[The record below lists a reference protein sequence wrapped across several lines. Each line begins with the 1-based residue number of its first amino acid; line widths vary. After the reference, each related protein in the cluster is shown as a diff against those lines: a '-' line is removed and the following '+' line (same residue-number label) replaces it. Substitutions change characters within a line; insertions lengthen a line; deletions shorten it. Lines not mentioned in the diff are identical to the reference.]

1 MGKWDA
7 KPEPERPEQGADD
20 SRLRET
26 KRDDGKVQIRRDLG
40 GDGHLARGDRTRFHT
55 INFSA
60 KAIPRTERDPAFSVR
75 DDPVEEPKA
84 SPAQAQPIEPAVP
97 VETEPGNM
105 IDRLKRWLGG
115 S

>member
-1 MGKWDA
+1 VGKWDA

-20 SRLRET
+20 SGLRET
-26 KRDDGKVQIRRDLG
+26 KRVDGKVEIRRELG

-55 INFSA
+55 LNFSA

-75 DDPVEEPKA
+75 DDPIELPEA
-84 SPAQAQPIEPAVP
+84 SPPPAPPIAPAAP
-97 VETEPGNM
+97 VEAEPDNV